1 MITQRRLLWVTGAVV
16 ALLAALGVVYLLAVN
31 TESGRRRAL
40 ATLLA
45 RAQSVFGGR
54 ATLTVGSLDRVGFR
68 RIILTNV
75 SVLDTAGV
83 PVVHAD
89 RVEGSLDIGGL
100 FDKSIHLRSLDL
112 RGVTLNLK
120 QDFTG
125 PWNIAYIISGTGPKG
140 APRTMPA
147 LGDDIRIDAIRL
159 TALEIT
165 TEMPW
170 APHPIFQGRARDSVI
185 AVRDSLHDI
194 VHTQRGMLQRRR
206 ISLERV
212 VARNGII
219 VQPGGKPS
227 SVLLD
232 TVIGTISDPPVR
244 LVAASGSV
252 TWTPDSL
259 RFDLPRV
266 RLPNSSGAAQ
276 GLLAW
281 NTPGPLRYDATLN
294 VTAGFVDLA
303 WIWEVLPTSG
313 GGTMLVHM
321 RTLADAND
329 TEYTLTNIDAKAMD
343 SHVRGAVT
351 IETHPADLLLHD
363 VDLAFEP
370 IGSELLRRLT
380 YGALP
385 NSIRGTFDGHLIA
398 RNGGPLNAFTIDR
411 FDARFLDAQAAN
423 AVSSIRL
430 SGRVGFGAAPSA
442 RDVTVQDLRVDLRS
456 ARVLAPS
463 LPVDGSIQGRGIVKT
478 ANLQSADLAR
488 LDVTWTDGAG
498 NVTTARGD
506 ASVNFGAKVPTVLAA
521 LQLDPISLRAI
532 ARIDSTFPLLATL
545 RGPVTVNGS
554 LDALQWSATLA
565 ADAGGRVA
573 MQGSAGL
580 TPSDWKVSAQ
590 GTIDGFDARAWVGRS
605 DVPTTALDGQLRF
618 TAAGRRDQQKGA
630 TLSVGSATVALR
642 QTASASRVAMDFSGS
657 GTLDV
662 AHLRVDSAFAHVGGI
677 ALDAHGLLARTA
689 STTGDA
695 PTDTMVVSARTD
707 SLALVRAALPR
718 LASMIAPMDSAMA
731 KTMRS
736 YAADTLQGDVTLSGY
751 LFGGLNDFG
760 ATFALSAQSVQVGAV
775 RVGRVFGSAQ
785 AAHVRS
791 APTFEGAATVDEIRG
806 IGAVRISTANFRVMQ
821 ATPDSGRL
829 FVDVRSEDTARLEL
843 RGAYARAKGTL
854 DVLVDSV
861 RFGYDINSWR
871 NNAPIHLRSDATG
884 LRLDSIAL
892 RSNARGLFS
901 LSADVPNQGAV
912 RIDAVLDRFPI
923 GEAMAFAVG
932 TPAFSSALSGDV
944 HVTGTRDAPLLNF
957 QLRADSVGQNGTFL
971 PPLRASGSYA
981 DRRLVARAELADTT
995 HGTLRADVR
1004 LPIDLSLRAVDQ
1016 RLLSEIVDAEI
1027 VADSLSLDS
1036 LPLSTM
1042 GVDGV
1047 RGVLNGRLAL
1057 TGTMERPIATGT
1069 MTLDRFSAN
1078 IAALGISP
1086 TEGRVVVRAVQDSL
1100 ILESLRVRSGGP
1112 SDTVMARGAMRF
1124 ASGQPVTMRLTASA
1138 NNLSVARQRD
1148 GTDLNIGGNIQ
1159 LVGPLKRP
1167 VLTGALSIPSATLF
1181 INPLAA
1187 STALDLTT
1195 DAVRELLGLEEVPVA
1210 ASGAQSLARLG
1221 SFLTVDN
1228 ARIELGND
1236 VWVRTPEAK
1245 VKVTGGLT
1253 VTTNGNLL
1261 ALEGEI
1267 TANRGQYRLDLGP
1280 VNRGFTVDSGKVR
1293 FFGSADISP
1302 SLDISA
1308 TNVVRR
1314 ANGEEI
1320 PVHVHIGGT
1329 LDRPLVA
1336 LTSSDPLYARAP
1348 ESEIISLLIFGEPT
1362 FALDGPR
1369 QSTVR
1374 AVTGVLLP
1382 SLGGKVEGVLQ
1393 SLLPGLSTVQVVAGG
1408 GQTREDL
1415 SVGSLLDNVSVSAG
1429 KQFGDRTYLR
1439 VNTGV
1444 CRGAQLWAAVAVEYR
1459 LTRDLT
1465 AQIGVDPGAAPC
1477 SRLGSDALAPR
1488 QFGFDL
1494 FRNWIF

>member
-1 MITQRRLLWVTGAVV
+1 MVTRRRLLWGGGAVV
-16 ALLAALGVVYLLAVN
+16 AVLAAVGVIYLLASN
-31 TESGRRRAL
+31 TVSGRRRVL
-40 ATLLA
+40 ATLLV

-54 ATLTVGSLDRVGFR
+54 ATLTVGSLDHVGFR
-68 RIILTNV
+68 RISLTNV

-83 PVVHAD
+83 VVVHAD
-89 RVEGSLDIGGL
+89 RVESSLDIGGL
-100 FDKSIHLRSLDL
+100 FDKAIHLRSLDL

-140 APRTMPA
+140 PPRMLPA
-147 LGDDIRIDAIRL
+147 LGDDIRIDAIRVTTL
-159 TALEIT
+159 QIT

-185 AVRDSLHDI
+185 AKRDSLHDI
-194 VHTQRGMLQRRR
+194 IHTPRGMLERRR
-206 ISLERV
+206 ISLEQV

-232 TVIGTISDPPVR
+232 TIIGTISDPPVR

-259 RFDLPRV
+259 RFNLARV

-276 GLLAW
+276 GMVAW
-281 NTPGPLRYDATLN
+281 NTPGPVRYDATLN
-294 VTAGFVDLA
+294 VNAGFADLA

-313 GGTMLVHM
+313 DGTMLVHM

-329 TEYTLTNIDAKAMD
+329 AEYVLTHIDAKAMN
-343 SHVRGAVT
+343 SHILGAIT
-351 IETHPADLLLHD
+351 IETHPVDLLLHA
-363 VDLAFEP
+363 VDLTFEP
-370 IGSELLRRLT
+370 IESDLLRRLT

-385 NSIRGTFDGHLIA
+385 NAIRGTFDGRLVA
-398 RNGGPLNAFTIDR
+398 SKGGPLTAFIIDR

-430 SGRVGFGAAPSA
+430 NGRVGFGAAPSA
-442 RDVTVQDLRVDLRS
+442 RDLTVQDVRVDLRS
-456 ARVLAPS
+456 ARILAPS
-463 LPVDGSIQGRGIVKT
+463 LPVDGSVRGSGIVKT
-478 ANLQSADLAR
+478 ANLQSADITQ
-488 LDVTWTDGAG
+488 LDVMWTDGAG

-506 ASVNFGAKVPTVLAA
+506 AAVNFGAKVPTILAT

-532 ARIDSTFPLLATL
+532 ARIDSTFPAVATL
-545 RGPVTVNGS
+545 RGPVTVKGS
-554 LDALQWSATLA
+554 LDALQWSASLA
-565 ADAGGRVA
+565 AETGGRVA
-573 MQGSAGL
+573 MQGSAAL
-580 TPSDWKVSAQ
+580 TPSAWNVSAR
-590 GTIDGFDARAWVGRS
+590 GTIDGFDARAWLART
-605 DVPTTALDGQLRF
+605 DVAATALDGQLRF
-618 TAAGRRDQQKGA
+618 TAAGLRDKLQGA
-630 TLSVGSATVALR
+630 TLSVASATVSLR
-642 QTASASRVAMDFSGS
+642 QTASAALVAMDFVGS
-657 GTLDV
+657 GTLDA
-662 AHLRVDSAFAHVGGI
+662 AHLRVDSVVAHVGGI

-689 STTGDA
+689 SVTGDA
-695 PTDTMVVSARTD
+695 PPDTMVVSARTD

-718 LASMIAPMDSAMA
+718 LASMMAPVDSAMA
-731 KTMRS
+731 ATMRS
-736 YAADTLQGDVTLSGY
+736 YAADTLQGDVSLSGY
-751 LFGGLNDFG
+751 LFGGINDFG
-760 ATFALSAQSVQVGAV
+760 ATFALSAQGLQVGAV
-775 RVGRVFGSAQ
+775 RAGRVFGSAQ
-785 AAHVRS
+785 ASHVRTT
-791 APTFEGAATVDEIRG
+791 AAFEGAATVDEIRG
-806 IGAVRISTANFRVMQ
+806 FGAVRISTANFRVMQ

-829 FVDVRSEDTARLEL
+829 FVDMRSEDTARLEL

-871 NNAPIHLRSDATG
+871 NSGPIHLRSDATG
-884 LRLDSIAL
+884 LRLDSMTL
-892 RSNARGLFS
+892 RSNARGLFAM
-901 LSADVPNQGAV
+901 SADVPNQGVV
-912 RIDAVLDRFPI
+912 RIDALLDRFPM
-923 GEAMAFAVG
+923 GEALAFALG
-932 TPAFSSALSGDV
+932 TTAFTSALSGDA
-944 HVTGTRDAPLLNF
+944 HVTGTRDAPLLSF
-957 QLRADSVGQNGTFL
+957 QLRADSVGHNGTFL
-971 PPLRASGSYA
+971 PPLRASGTYA
-981 DRRLVARAELADTT
+981 ERRLVARAELDDTT

-1004 LPIDLSLRAVDQ
+1004 LPIDLSLRVVEK

-1027 VADSLSLDS
+1027 IADSLRLDL
-1036 LPLSTM
+1036 LPLSAN
-1042 GVDGV
+1042 GVDRV

-1057 TGTMERPIATGT
+1057 TGTIDRPVATGT

-1078 IAALGISP
+1078 IADLGITP

-1100 ILESLRVRSGGP
+1100 ILESLRFRSGGP
-1112 SDTVMARGAMRF
+1112 SDTVIARGAMRF
-1124 ASGQPVTMRLTASA
+1124 ASGQSATMRLTASA

-1148 GTDLNIGGNIQ
+1148 GTDLNIGGTIQ

-1167 VLTGALSIPSATLF
+1167 VLTGALTIPSATLF

-1195 DAVRELLGLEEVPVA
+1195 DAVRDLLGLEEVPVA
-1210 ASGAQSLARLG
+1210 VSGAQSLARLG
-1221 SFLTVDN
+1221 SFLSVDN
-1228 ARIELGND
+1228 ARIELGNE

-1253 VTTNGNLL
+1253 VTTNGDLL

-1267 TANRGQYRLDLGP
+1267 TANRGQYRLNLGP

-1293 FFGSADISP
+1293 FFGSADIAP
-1302 SLDISA
+1302 TLDISA

-1362 FALDGPR
+1362 FALDGDR

-1393 SLLPGLSTVQVVAGG
+1393 NLLPGLSTVQVVAGG
-1408 GQTREDL
+1408 GQSNEL

-1459 LTRDLT
+1459 ITRDLT

-1477 SRLGSDALAPR
+1477 SRLGPDAVAPR